1 MYRHIQ
7 DITFVKPHTTATCRG
22 GRCKILYERY
32 AELLN
37 VTGKT
42 TAEVC
47 RETGISETTISNW
60 KARGG
65 RLSVDNLKR
74 LADYF
79 GVAMEYFLEE
89 T

>member
-1 MYRHIQ
+1 M
-7 DITFVKPHTTATCRG
+7 
-22 GRCKILYERY
+22 YERY

-60 KARGG
+60 KTRGG